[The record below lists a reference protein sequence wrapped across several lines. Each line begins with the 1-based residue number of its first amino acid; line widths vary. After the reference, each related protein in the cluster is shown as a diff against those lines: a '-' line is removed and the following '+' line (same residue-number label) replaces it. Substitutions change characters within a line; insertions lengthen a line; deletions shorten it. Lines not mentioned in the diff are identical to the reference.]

1 MKTHP
6 ANALLQTI
14 GVVIAFLGVIA
25 VQAIVPQFQDVF
37 ESFGAELPAITQMF
51 VRGRWLLWPLP
62 LAVPM
67 IAAFVRVR
75 DEDDRRRGIVGL
87 IVGIAIGVGLPFF
100 CTIRDVPSD
109 LHDSR
114 RTRDGPHSPQTCA
127 SDEVSNARTRHHRR
141 DSNRRRCRRRRR
153 DAHVRSARID
163 AIAHALCGKRLKPRY
178 AHYARFRDERGE
190 TIDDGIALYFRA
202 PASYTGE
209 DVVELQAHGS
219 PAVLRALL
227 DRCCA
232 LGARPARAGEFSE
245 RAFLNG
251 KLDLAQAEAVA
262 DLIAAADLRAAR
274 AARRSLD
281 GVFSQRVDALA
292 AALLRLRIHVEAT
305 IDFVDESI
313 EALGGS
319 AIEAGLAQ
327 AHADLEALLR
337 EAERGQKLRDGLHA
351 VIVGPPNAGKS
362 SLLNAL
368 AGSDRAIVSEIAGT
382 TRDLLRETVRVD
394 GLELTLV
401 DTAGLR
407 AGGDVIER
415 EGMRR
420 AEGELRR
427 ADLAIVVLDARDLEA
442 GRSAVAE
449 AIADVPQRLWVANKA
464 DLLEFQGV
472 SAALASASSTE
483 ASPEFQSEPAS
494 PIAIDCDERPALGC
508 RRAPA
513 SVSTRCMR
521 DCRRWPARATA
532 PRARSPRARGRST
545 PCVARG
551 RNWRTP
557 AQAWTTA
564 PSS

>member
-1 MKTHP
+1 MKADLET
-6 ANALLQTI
+6 TI
-14 GVVIAFLGVIA
+14 AAIATATGSGGVGVV
-25 VQAIVPQFQDVF
+25 
-37 ESFGAELPAITQMF
+37 
-51 VRGRWLLWPLP
+51 
-62 LAVPM
+62 
-67 IAAFVRVR
+67 RV
-75 DEDDRRRGIVGL
+75 
-87 IVGIAIGVGLPFF
+87 
-100 CTIRDVPSD
+100 S
-109 LHDSR
+109 
-114 RTRDGPHSPQTCA
+114 GPK
-127 SDEVSNARTRHHRR
+127 
-141 DSNRRRCRRRRR
+141 
-153 DAHVRSARID
+153 AH
-163 AIAHALCGKRLKPRY
+163 AIAQSLCGKRLKPRY
-178 AHYARFRDERGE
+178 AHYAKFRDERGE
-190 TIDDGIALYFRA
+190 IIDDGIALYFRA

-227 DRCCA
+227 ERCCA

-262 DLIAAADLRAAR
+262 DLIAAADQRAAR

-313 EALGGS
+313 ETLGGS
-319 AIEAGLAQ
+319 AIEAGLTQ

-368 AGSDRAIVSEIAGT
+368 AGSDRAIVSDIAGT

-427 ADLAIVVLDARDLEA
+427 ADLAIVVLDARDPEA
-442 GRSAVAE
+442 GCAAVAE
-449 AIADVPQRLWVANKA
+449 AIADVPQRLWVANKT

-472 SAALASASSTE
+472 STDLASASSAE
-483 ASPEFQSEPAS
+483 ASPEFQSEPAPRS
-494 PIAIDCDERPALGC
+494 PSIATSDLLWVSARTGVGLDALHARLSALAGAGDGAEGAFTARARQVDALRRARAEVADARTAMDHGAFELTAEALRAAHDALGEITG
-508 RRAPA
+508 RIAP
-513 SVSTRCMR
+513 
-521 DCRRWPARATA
+521 DDLL
-532 PRARSPRARGRST
+532 GHIF
-545 PCVARG
+545 
-551 RNWRTP
+551 
-557 AQAWTTA
+557 
-564 PSS
+564 SSFCIGK

>member
-1 MKTHP
+1 MHE
-6 ANALLQTI
+6 QDTI
-14 GVVIAFLGVIA
+14 AAIATAAGSGGVGVVRISG
-25 VQAIVPQFQDVF
+25 
-37 ESFGAELPAITQMF
+37 
-51 VRGRWLLWPLP
+51 
-62 LAVPM
+62 
-67 IAAFVRVR
+67 
-75 DEDDRRRGIVGL
+75 
-87 IVGIAIGVGLPFF
+87 
-100 CTIRDVPSD
+100 PS
-109 LHDSR
+109 
-114 RTRDGPHSPQTCA
+114 
-127 SDEVSNARTRHHRR
+127 
-141 DSNRRRCRRRRR
+141 
-153 DAHVRSARID
+153 AH

-281 GVFSQRVDALA
+281 GVFSQRVEALA

-313 EALGGS
+313 ETLGGS

-420 AEGELRR
+420 AESELRR

-464 DLLEFQGV
+464 DLLEFHGV

-483 ASPEFQSEPAS
+483 ASPEFQSEPARQS
-494 PIAIDCDERPALGC
+494 PSIATSDLLWVSARNGVGLDALHARLSALAGAGDGAEGAFTARARQVDALRRARAELADARAGMDHGAFELTAEALRAAHDALGEITG
-508 RRAPA
+508 RIAP
-513 SVSTRCMR
+513 
-521 DCRRWPARATA
+521 DDLL
-532 PRARSPRARGRST
+532 GHIF
-545 PCVARG
+545 
-551 RNWRTP
+551 
-557 AQAWTTA
+557 
-564 PSS
+564 SSFCIGK